1 MSSDNQVPLIRRL
14 YRWYIAPKTVRWML
28 LRLFLFACLVVCL
41 PIVSYIVTVM
51 TLPDR
56 VYVRGR
62 ITDGE
67 GNPVT
72 GAHVRATDN
81 SSSVFVCSSMSD
93 NDGVY
98 EVGPFFPC
106 GPGSIALYLAGETDH
121 SAYPKSVDVRICVV
135 AKCSNYEYKVPLM
148 TRRHLMLA
156 RIESFFYMPFGPAAA
171 EPMCVK
177 PCKGNKII
185 ADIVLKKVDKAV
197 K

>member
-1 MSSDNQVPLIRRL
+1 MSSNNQVSLIRRL

-28 LRLFLFACLVVCL
+28 SRLFLLACLVVCL
-41 PIVSYIVTVM
+41 PIVSYIVAVK

-56 VYVRGR
+56 LYIRGR

-72 GAHVRATDN
+72 GASVRAADN
-81 SSSVFVCSSMSD
+81 SSSVFACSSMSD

-106 GPGSIALYLAGETDH
+106 GPGSIALYLAGETNH
-121 SAYPKSVDVRICVV
+121 SAYPKSVDVRICV
-135 AKCSNYEYKVPLM
+135 AANGINHEYRVPLM
-148 TRRHLMLA
+148 TWRHLMLA
-156 RIESFFYMPFGPAAA
+156 RIESVFYRPFGPAAV
-171 EPMCVK
+171 EPISVR

-185 ADIVLKKVDKAV
+185 VDIVLKKADKAV

>member
-1 MSSDNQVPLIRRL
+1 MSLNNQVSSIHRF
-14 YRWYIAPKTVRWML
+14 YRWYIAPKTMGWML
-28 LRLFLFACLVVCL
+28 SRLFLLTCLVVCL
-41 PIVSYIVTVM
+41 PIVSYIVAVK

-56 VYVRGR
+56 VYIRGR
-62 ITDGE
+62 ITDVE
-67 GNPVT
+67 GNPVI
-72 GAHVRATDN
+72 GASVRAVDN

-106 GPGSIALYLAGETDH
+106 GPGSIALYLAGETGH
-121 SAYPKSVDVRICVV
+121 SAYPKSVDVRICVAV
-135 AKCSNYEYKVPLM
+135 NGVNHEYRVPLM
-148 TRRHLMLA
+148 TWRHLMLA
-156 RIESFFYMPFGPAAA
+156 RIEALSYRPFGPAAV

-185 ADIVLKKVDKAV
+185 ADIVLKKSDKVV